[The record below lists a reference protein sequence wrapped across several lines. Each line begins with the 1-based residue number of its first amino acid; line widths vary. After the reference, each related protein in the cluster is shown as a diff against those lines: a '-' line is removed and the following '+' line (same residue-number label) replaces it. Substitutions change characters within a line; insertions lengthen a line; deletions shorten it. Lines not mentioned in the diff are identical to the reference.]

1 MAQQKISYTVRDFA
15 AIRQEL
21 INYTKTYYPDLI
33 DNFNDA
39 SVFSVFLDLN
49 AAVADNLHY
58 HIDRSIQ
65 ETVLQYAQQRSSV
78 YNIARTY
85 GLKIPGQRPSVALV
99 DFSITVPAFG
109 DKEDE
114 RYLGILR
121 RGSQV
126 NGSGQVFETVY
137 DVNFASPFNNEGF
150 PNRLK
155 IPNFDSNGN
164 LLNYTITKRETV
176 VNGITKVFKRVI
188 TPNDVRPFFEFFLP
202 EKNVLG
208 VTAIIQ
214 REGTAYS
221 NVPTAQEFLSP
232 NGRWYEVPALAESR
246 VFIPDPS
253 KPSDDPAIKV
263 GTYIETQDRFITEY
277 TPEGFLKI
285 TFGGGTNTAED
296 QLRQFTTLDVPL
308 KIQRYQN
315 NSMSLGNTPQAN
327 TTMFIQYRIGGG
339 IATNLGVNV
348 INQIGAVDFSIV
360 GPSDIINNQVINS
373 LSCNNVTASIGG
385 AGYPSTEEVRNY
397 VTFNFAAQNRA
408 VTISDYEAVIRNM
421 PGEFGAPAKVAI
433 TENNNKINVQ
443 ILSYDSTGNLTS
455 DVSQTLK
462 YNIAEYLSNYRM
474 INDYVKVGSAQ
485 VIDLGLDI
493 SVVLDSSQNQ
503 GVVISNIID
512 RTTTFFSSAVRGLG
526 QNILLSELNRLIQ
539 EENGVVSVTDIS
551 VFGKVGGQYSSAE
564 TSMPYSNN
572 LTKQISLTDNTIFAQ
587 PNQIYQIRF
596 PSKDIVVRVK
606 NYQTTNFSWWFILLN
621 QWLSFEK

>member
-1 MAQQKISYTVRDFA
+1 MAERRISYTVRDFA

-65 ETVLQYAQQRSSV
+65 ETVLQYAQQRSSI

-85 GLKIPGQRPSVALV
+85 GLKIPGQRPSIALV

-114 RYLGILR
+114 RYLGTLR

-126 NGSGQVFETVY
+126 IGSGQIFEVLN
-137 DVNFASPFNNEGF
+137 DVNFASPFNQDGF

-155 IPNFDSNGN
+155 IPNFDGSGN
-164 LLNYTITKRETV
+164 LINYTITKRETV
-176 VNGITKVFKRVI
+176 INGITKVFKRVI

-208 VTAIIQ
+208 VTSIIQ
-214 REGTAYS
+214 RDGTAYS
-221 NVPTAQEFLSP
+221 NVPTSQEFLSP
-232 NGRWYEVPALAESR
+232 DGRWYEVQALAEDR
-246 VFIPDPS
+246 VFIEDPT

-263 GTYIETQDRFITEY
+263 GRYIQTQQRFVTEY
-277 TPEGFLKI
+277 TPEGFLKL

-296 QLRQFTTLDVPL
+296 QLREFTTLDVPL

-315 NSMSLGNTPQAN
+315 NSMSLGSTPKAN
-327 TTMFIQYRIGGG
+327 TTLFIQYRIGGG
-339 IATNLGVNV
+339 LGTNLGVNV
-348 INQIGAVDFSIV
+348 INQIGAVDFFV
-360 GPSDIINNQVINS
+360 NGPSDIINTSVINS
-373 LSCNNVTASIGG
+373 LACNNVTAAIGG

-408 VTISDYEAVIRNM
+408 VTINDYEAIIRNM
-421 PGEFGAPAKVAI
+421 PGQFGAPAKVSI
-433 TENNNKINVQ
+433 TENNNKIVINV
-443 ILSYDSTGNLTS
+443 LSYDSSGNLTS
-455 DVSQTLK
+455 EVSNTLK
-462 YNIAEYLSNYRM
+462 QNLATYLSNYRM
-474 INDYVKVGSAQ
+474 INDYIQIGSAQ
-485 VIDLGLDI
+485 VIDLGVDVQ
-493 SVVLDSSQNQ
+493 VVLDSTQNQ
-503 GVVISNIID
+503 GAVISNVID
-512 RTTTFFSSAVRGLG
+512 RITTFFSPTVRNLG
-526 QNILLSELNRLIQ
+526 EDILVSELNRIIQ
-539 EENGVVSVTDIS
+539 AENGIISVGDIS
-551 VFGKVGGQYSSAE
+551 IFNKVGGQYSSSQ
-564 TSMPYSNN
+564 TSMPYSDEV
-572 LTKQISLTDNTIFAQ
+572 TKKISLVDNTIFAE

-596 PSKDIVVRVK
+596 PQKDITVRVK
-606 NYQTTNFSWWFILLN
+606 NYQTTNFS
-621 QWLSFEK
+621 

>member
-65 ETVLQYAQQRSSV
+65 ETVLQYAQQRSSI

-99 DFSITVPAFG
+99 DFSITVPALG

-137 DVNFASPFNNEGF
+137 DINFASPFNEDGF

-155 IPNFDSNGN
+155 IPNFDANNN
-164 LLNYTITKRETV
+164 LINYTITKRETI

-188 TPNDVRPFFEFFLP
+188 SPNDVRPFFEFFLP

-208 VTAIIQ
+208 ITAIIQ

-327 TTMFIQYRIGGG
+327 TTLFIQYRIGGG

-348 INQIGAVDFSIV
+348 INQIGAVDFAVV

-373 LSCNNVTASIGG
+373 LACNNVTASIGG

-408 VTISDYEAVIRNM
+408 VTIHDYEAIIRNM

-443 ILSYDSTGNLTS
+443 ILSYDSTGHLTS

-474 INDYVKVGSAQ
+474 INDYVTVGSAE

-512 RTTTFFSSAVRGLG
+512 KTTTFFSSTVRGLG
-526 QNILLSELNRLIQ
+526 QNILLSELNRIVQ
-539 EENGVVSVTDIS
+539 AENGVISVTDIS

-564 TSMPYSNN
+564 TSMPYSNSV
-572 LTKQISLTDNTIFAQ
+572 TKQISLTDNTIFAQ
-587 PNQIYQIRF
+587 PNQIYQVRF

-606 NYQTTNFSWWFILLN
+606 NYQTTNFS
-621 QWLSFEK
+621 

>member
-1 MAQQKISYTVRDFA
+1 MAQRKISYTVRDFQ

-21 INYTKTYYPDLI
+21 INYTRTYYPELI

-58 HIDRSIQ
+58 HIDRNIQ
-65 ETVLQYAQQRSSV
+65 ETVLQYAQQRSSI

-85 GLKIPGQRPSVALV
+85 GLKIPGQRPSIALV

-114 RYLGILR
+114 RYLGTLR

-126 NGSGQVFETVY
+126 SGSGQIFENLY
-137 DVNFASPFNNEGF
+137 DVNFASPFNADGF

-155 IPNFDSNGN
+155 IPNFDAQGN
-164 LLNYTITKRETV
+164 LINYTITKRETV

-208 VTAIIQ
+208 VSSIIQ
-214 REGTAYS
+214 RDGTAYS
-221 NVPTAQEFLSP
+221 NVPTAQEFMGAQ
-232 NGRWYEVPALAESR
+232 GRWYEVPALADDR
-246 VFIPDPS
+246 VFIADPS

-263 GTYIETQDRFITEY
+263 GTYIQTQNRFITEF

-296 QLRQFTTLDVPL
+296 QLREFTALDVPL

-315 NSMSLGNTPQAN
+315 NSMSLGSAPTAN
-327 TTMFIQYRIGGG
+327 TTIFIQYRIGGG
-339 IATNLGVNV
+339 QATNLGVNT
-348 INQIGAVDFSIV
+348 ITQIGAVDFFV
-360 GPSDIINNQVINS
+360 NGPSDILNTSVINS
-373 LSCNNVTASIGG
+373 LTCNNVTAAIGG

-397 VTFNFAAQNRA
+397 VTFNFTAQNRA
-408 VTISDYEAVIRNM
+408 VTIHDYEAIIRNM
-421 PGEFGAPAKVAI
+421 PGEFGAPAKVSI

-443 ILSYDSTGNLTS
+443 ILSYDASGNLTS
-455 DVSQTLK
+455 EVSQTLK
-462 YNIAEYLSNYRM
+462 NNLAEYLSNYRM
-474 INDYVKVGSAQ
+474 INDYVTIGSAE
-485 VIDLGLDI
+485 VIDLGVDV
-493 SVVLDSSQNQ
+493 SVVLDATQNQ
-503 GVVISNIID
+503 GVVISSIID
-512 RTTTFFSSAVRGLG
+512 RVTTFFSPAVRGLG
-526 QNILLSELNRLIQ
+526 ENIVLAELNRIIQ
-539 EENGVVSVTDIS
+539 DENGVLSVTDIS
-551 VFGKVGGQYSSAE
+551 IFNKVGGQYSSAQ
-564 TSMPYSNN
+564 TSMPYSDDA
-572 LTKQISLTDNTIFAQ
+572 TKKISLVDNTIFAQ

-596 PSKDIVVRVK
+596 PAKDIVVRVK
-606 NYQTTNFSWWFILLN
+606 NYQTTNFS
-621 QWLSFEK
+621 

>member
-65 ETVLQYAQQRSSV
+65 ETVLQYAQQRSSI

-99 DFSITVPAFG
+99 DFSITVPALG

-137 DVNFASPFNNEGF
+137 DINFASPFNEDGF

-155 IPNFDSNGN
+155 IPNFDANNN
-164 LLNYTITKRETV
+164 LINYTITKRETI

-188 TPNDVRPFFEFFLP
+188 SPNDVRPFFEFFLP

-208 VTAIIQ
+208 ITAIIQ

-327 TTMFIQYRIGGG
+327 TTLFIQYRIGGG

-348 INQIGAVDFSIV
+348 INQIGAVDFSVV

-373 LSCNNVTASIGG
+373 LACNNVTASIGG

-408 VTISDYEAVIRNM
+408 VTVHDYEAIIRNM

-474 INDYVKVGSAQ
+474 INDYVTVGSAE

-512 RTTTFFSSAVRGLG
+512 KTTTFFSSTVRGLG
-526 QNILLSELNRLIQ
+526 QNILLSELNRIVQ
-539 EENGVVSVTDIS
+539 AENGVISVTDIS

-564 TSMPYSNN
+564 TSMPYSNSV
-572 LTKQISLTDNTIFAQ
+572 TKQISLTDNTIFAQ
-587 PNQIYQIRF
+587 PNQIYQVRF

-606 NYQTTNFSWWFILLN
+606 NYQTTNFS
-621 QWLSFEK
+621 